1 MKLQNC
7 HDAMLGQ
14 RPEGGMIFEHK
25 QELIFSRQFLSI
37 TISTSRV
44 IYNAEGTIKI
54 RQSKIKCAWM
64 MEINIGHKY
73 DLIFYSKRISTKKT
87 TKDSP

>member
-54 RQSKIKCAWM
+54 RQSKIKCAW
-64 MEINIGHKY
+64 
-73 DLIFYSKRISTKKT
+73 R
-87 TKDSP
+87 